1 MPLIKNKKLRE
12 QIENVVKEDP
22 NKNVYNISRE
32 MGLPERAVMECL
44 PGETAWRVKASAFDK
59 ITEEVATW
67 GPVLIIVQND
77 SVIFEVKAPLPRG
90 SYAKGF
96 YNIIGREGPAG
107 GHFKIDHLSAIY
119 FVEKP
124 FMGLPSLS
132 IQFFNLKGD
141 PMFKVY
147 VGRDKDRKLL
157 PEQEEKFRQLR
168 SRFE

>member
-12 QIENVVKEDP
+12 QIENMVKEDP

-44 PGETAWRVKASAFDK
+44 PGEMAWRVKASAFDE

-67 GPVLIIVQND
+67 GPVLI
-77 SVIFEVKAPLPRG
+77 
-90 SYAKGF
+90 AKGF

-157 PEQEEKFRQLR
+157 PEQEEKFKQLR